1 MATTRDPGWWSEQ
14 HTSAWE
20 RIKAAFRR
28 DWEQTKAD
36 MPGSAGRD
44 LNQNVGDTLKQAA
57 GSAPIPP
64 ANQATRPD
72 YDDRPTAGDWERD
85 EGAHRYGFGAQRQYG
100 REHADWDDRLE
111 SKLREEWTDLR
122 TGRTWDETRAAVRR
136 GWDRARVSRDD

>member
-1 MATTRDPGWWSEQ
+1 MTNTRDPAWWSEQ

-44 LNQNVGDTLKQAA
+44 LNQNVADTLKQAT

-64 ANQATRPD
+64 AHQPTRPD
-72 YDDRPTAGDWERD
+72 DDRPTSADWERD
-85 EGAHRYGFGAQRQYG
+85 EAAHRYGFGAQRHYG

-111 SKLREEWTDLR
+111 SRLREEWTDLR
-122 TGRTWDETRAAVRR
+122 TGRTWDETRTAIRR